1 MKHEHRLKH
10 VEPPIRPKVL
20 INLNPRGKLD
30 LFKYKHNKRTLLAL
44 ITFLKA
50 QVVHKMIPMFED
62 FSMNMK
68 VGINFPQI
76 LIYALFNEIIYC
88 LMVFTTKTAFG
99 TSYAKRK

>member
-10 VEPPIRPKVL
+10 VGPPIRPKVL
-20 INLNPRGKLD
+20 INLNPRGKSD
-30 LFKYKHNKRTLLAL
+30 LFKYKHKKHTVPVL
-44 ITFLKA
+44 INFLKA
-50 QVVHKMIPMFED
+50 QVVHKLIPMFED

-76 LIYALFNEIIYC
+76 LIYALFNEITNC

-99 TSYAKRK
+99 RSYAKRK